1 LKLETF
7 PHRGLIFNQG
17 DPGDS
22 FYIIHDGRVGIYI
35 SEKSKIGSGE
45 QQIKVAEL
53 KNGNSF
59 GELALLYGQPRAATA
74 VSLEIT
80 ELIVLSKDGY
90 DKVIRSVQSEQIN
103 ANFTF
108 LKSLV
113 MFREVSDETIKYFS
127 KIATLRKFPPHTT
140 IISQDEKPRGIYFIY
155 SGSVKLLRKIEFN
168 ESEAGDLTTMA
179 ETPKTSQGVSTVSIV
194 IDELEVGDCFCDYA
208 YLNKEAVQFSAIC
221 TLPCKIFLLNKDD
234 FSRFTKEELEE
245 FRLKTRPYPCDAVL
259 RKQYL
264 ELQRWNIFKKQ
275 YLKNIRLERDL
286 KKM

>member
-1 LKLETF
+1 M
-7 PHRGLIFNQG
+7 IFNQG

-53 KNGNSF
+53 RSGNSF

-103 ANFTF
+103 SNFTF
-108 LKSLV
+108 LKSLG
-113 MFREVSDETIKYFS
+113 MFRDVSAETIKYLS
-127 KIATLRKFPPHTT
+127 KIATLRKYPPHTT
-140 IISQDEKPRGIYFIY
+140 IISQDEKPKGIYFIY
-155 SGSVKLLRKIEFN
+155 SGSVKLLRKIDFK
-168 ESEAGDLTTMA
+168 ESEAGDLSIMA
-179 ETPKTSQGVSTVSIV
+179 ETPKTNQEISTLSVV
-194 IDELEVGDCFCDYA
+194 IDELEVGECFCDYA
-208 YLNKEAVQFSAIC
+208 FLNKESVQYSAIC
-221 TLPCKIFLLNKDD
+221 TLPCKIFLLNRDD
-234 FSRFTKEELEE
+234 FSRFSKEDLEE
-245 FRLKTRPYPCDAVL
+245 FRTKTRPYPNDGVL

-264 ELQRWNIFKKQ
+264 ELHRWNIYKKKF
-275 YLKNIRLERDL
+275 LNNILLERDI
-286 KKM
+286 KKL